1 MKKILTICISI
12 IISFVSCTKD
22 NTNSTIQETTIQKLQ
37 HKWNLIS
44 IKDIQYV
51 GSSTIQID
59 TIIDYGVPGD
69 YIDFSINNLAYMRIA
84 GSKDTVAY
92 SLINN
97 NKIILDADTFTVNNL
112 TSSNLQM
119 TYYGREKNPVN
130 NWDNVIILS
139 R

>member
-1 MKKILTICISI
+1 
-12 IISFVSCTKD
+12 
-22 NTNSTIQETTIQKLQ
+22 
-37 HKWNLIS
+37 
-44 IKDIQYV
+44 
-51 GSSTIQID
+51 
-59 TIIDYGVPGD
+59 
-69 YIDFSINNLAYMRIA
+69 MRIA